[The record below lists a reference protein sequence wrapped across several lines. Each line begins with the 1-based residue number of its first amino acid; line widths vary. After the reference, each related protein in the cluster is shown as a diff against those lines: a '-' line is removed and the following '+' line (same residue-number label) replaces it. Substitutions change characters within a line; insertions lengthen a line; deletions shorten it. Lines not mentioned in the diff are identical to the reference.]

1 MIVKNR
7 RECIII
13 QSLFRSWVPGG
24 RRSEMDL
31 RIFDVIALQYDVTNI
46 SENVS
51 NDVFSVNL

>member
-1 MIVKNR
+1 MIVKHR
-7 RECIII
+7 LECKGL
-13 QSLFRSWVPGG
+13 QSLFRCWGPGG

-51 NDVFSVNL
+51 NDVFPVNL